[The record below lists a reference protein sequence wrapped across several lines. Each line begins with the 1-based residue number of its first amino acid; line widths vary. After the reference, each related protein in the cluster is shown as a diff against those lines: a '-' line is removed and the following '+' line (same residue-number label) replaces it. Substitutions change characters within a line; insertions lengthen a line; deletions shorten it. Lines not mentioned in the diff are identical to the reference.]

1 MCQKKTEDAKLYVKI
16 NGLKFIEYM
25 D

>member
-16 NGLKFIEYM
+16 KGFKFIEYM